1 LIDDFESANGRSSVD
16 TLWVNS
22 TDPGVDPTKT
32 LFGRVAR
39 MAGDHALS
47 VTARMSEKDRAFG
60 RVDIPLSRGA
70 IEPVDASAF
79 RGVRFDARGD
89 GDYQLIIS
97 AYGAPNFQAPFKA
110 GPQWRTIRI
119 DFSSF
124 RQPQAQGVPWSGDK
138 LRVLSFDIARPAGTF
153 AWLEIDNLKFY
164 R

>member
-1 LIDDFESANGRSSVD
+1 M
-16 TLWVNS
+16 
-22 TDPGVDPTKT
+22 

-39 MAGDHALS
+39 KGGDHALS

-60 RVDIPLSRGA
+60 RVDIPLGRGA

-89 GDYQLIIS
+89 GDYRMIVS
-97 AYGAPNFQAPFKA
+97 AYGSPNLLALFKA
-110 GPQWRTIRI
+110 SPQWRTIRI

-124 RQPQAQGVPWSGDK
+124 KQSQGQSAPWPGDK
-138 LRVLSFDIARPAGTF
+138 LRALSFEIGRPAGAF
-153 AWLEIDNLKFY
+153 AWLEIDNVRFY

>member
-1 LIDDFESANGRSSVD
+1 MIDDFESADGRSSID

-22 TDPGVDPTKT
+22 TDSGVDATKM
-32 LFGRVAR
+32 LFGRIAR
-39 MAGDHALS
+39 KGGGHALS

-60 RVDIPLSRGA
+60 RADIPLSRGA
-70 IEPVDASAF
+70 IEPVDAGAF

-89 GDYQLIIS
+89 GDYQLIVS

-110 GPQWRTIRI
+110 SPQWRTIRI

-124 RQPQAQGVPWSGDK
+124 RQPQAQSVPWPGDK
-138 LRVLSFDIARPAGTF
+138 LRMLSFEIARPAGSF
-153 AWLEIDNLKFY
+153 AWLEIDNLRFY